1 MRTGYIIAAAI
12 VGIALFFW
20 IKTSVGRTDENL
32 PPRYGGSFGPVQIL
46 ELVY

>member
-1 MRTGYIIAAAI
+1 MRMGYVIAAAI

-20 IKTSVGRTDENL
+20 IKTSVGRVDENL
-32 PPRYGGSFGPVQIL
+32 PPRYGGSFGPLQTL